1 MLLTARRS
9 NWHLNRRIKNIL
21 CEWTRREYWRVY
33 STQWRTQLISKSI
46 GEKRHCWGILIIT
59 HVSVSV
65 VKWSVIFHV
74 SARKKRAG
82 QGVGLSAS
90 VQDSHYLSKVM
101 VMFENEWIFYASLPH
116 SGWKG
121 LEHWHRSESN
131 FLPLETLV
139 RLFYSFSPS
148 SILPSC
154 LTFPPR
160 PP

>member
-1 MLLTARRS
+1 MLLTAWRS
-9 NWHLNRRIKNIL
+9 NWHLNRRIKNSL

-33 STQWRTQLISKSI
+33 STQWRTELISKSI
-46 GEKRHCWGILIIT
+46 WEERHCWGILIIT
-59 HVSVSV
+59 HVSV

-101 VMFENEWIFYASLPH
+101 VMFENDWIFYASLPH
-116 SGWKG
+116 SGWKDWSIG
-121 LEHWHRSESN
+121 NRSESN
-131 FLPLETLV
+131 FLPVETLV
-139 RLFYSFSPS
+139 TLFYSFSPS
-148 SILPSC
+148 SIPPSC